1 MVLIRL
7 MSGGELSTGKKE
19 KDTETIW
26 KAGGRFEVGRRH
38 GELKRVIIN
47 WNSGGEIERRL

>member
-26 KAGGRFEVGRRH
+26 KAGGRLEVGRRH